1 MVDIT
6 AARAAR
12 IHELVSSG
20 AAGEEFG
27 RFLKSLRSSLNE
39 NYTQEEAV
47 SVLAQYEVTRPIFES
62 LFDNPTV
69 IDNNPIVRGVERAL
83 DGLYKAGLPRGLGD
97 SRFGDDL
104 YASVCTCAAQVVSDT
119 ARQNLIKEIYNDFFS
134 IAFRDMA
141 AELGIV
147 YTPVEVVGAQLHMV
161 QRVLQRE
168 FGQNLGDRGVH
179 VLDGFAGT
187 GTYLCRLIEDET
199 LIDGENLS
207 YKYMNDLHSNEI
219 VPLAA
224 MIMDVNIE
232 QSYHKRMGGDSVPFP
247 GALLTDTF
255 KMKDA
260 ANGFT
265 DSVFEENIE
274 RLVRQQEAPI
284 QVIVGNPPYRASDIN
299 NTGNQ
304 NTKYD
309 WLDRRIEDTYV
320 AQSDATLNNSL
331 YDHYIRA
338 FRCASDRIG
347 DSGIVCFVS
356 NGG

>member
-1 MVDIT
+1 M
-6 AARAAR
+6 
-12 IHELVSSG
+12 
-20 AAGEEFG
+20 
-27 RFLKSLRSSLNE
+27 
-39 NYTQEEAV
+39 
-47 SVLAQYEVTRPIFES
+47 
-62 LFDNPTV
+62 
-69 IDNNPIVRGVERAL
+69 ERAL

-104 YASVCTCAAQVVSDT
+104 YASVRTCAAQVVSDT

-147 YTPVEVVGAQLHMV
+147 YTPVEVVDAQLHMV

-199 LIDGENLS
+199 PIDGENLS